1 MQHDA
6 AEQQQQQQKPAEAG
20 PRRGDGVMTAGD
32 SFAADITARARW
44 ALEHNHKEP
53 KAAWSTG
60 EKLAVALVLGNRPYL
75 DAAGYTPQE
84 AASRLSGDLM
94 GADIGAWLSGVRAAL
109 ADLESQAGS

>member
-6 AEQQQQQQKPAEAG
+6 AEQHRKPAEAG
-20 PRRGDGVMTAGD
+20 PRRGRGVLTAGD
-32 SFAADITARARW
+32 SFATDITARARW
-44 ALEHNHKEP
+44 ALEHNHGEP

-84 AASRLSGDLM
+84 AGQQA
-94 GADIGAWLSGVRAAL
+94 VR
-109 ADLESQAGS
+109 